1 MFSGGSK
8 SWGGGRRGGGKG
20 RVDSSP
26 PMWRGAGPRMRVAS
40 RTQEG
45 TDKAARET
53 IKLWR

>member
-20 RVDSSP
+20 RVDSPP